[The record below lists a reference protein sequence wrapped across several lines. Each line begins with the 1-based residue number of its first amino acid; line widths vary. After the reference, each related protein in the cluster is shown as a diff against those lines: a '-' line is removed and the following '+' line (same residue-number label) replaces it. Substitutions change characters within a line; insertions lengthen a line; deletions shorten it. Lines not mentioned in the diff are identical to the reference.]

1 MQAGFMD
8 RLQRLRTM
16 YGKPMRVTS
25 GYRDPSHPIEIK
37 KSRPGAHSSGRA
49 VDIAVRGEDALR
61 LIQLAIQCG
70 FTGIGVQQKGEGR
83 FIHLDDLSGPDWPR
97 PTIWSYALSAL
108 VPAAFLAHEVGN
120 AVLAGVSHAV

>member
-1 MQAGFMD
+1 MDWSRWPNFAESEFTCSHTGGCRMQAGFMD

-97 PTIWSYALSAL
+97 PTIWSY
-108 VPAAFLAHEVGN
+108 
-120 AVLAGVSHAV
+120 